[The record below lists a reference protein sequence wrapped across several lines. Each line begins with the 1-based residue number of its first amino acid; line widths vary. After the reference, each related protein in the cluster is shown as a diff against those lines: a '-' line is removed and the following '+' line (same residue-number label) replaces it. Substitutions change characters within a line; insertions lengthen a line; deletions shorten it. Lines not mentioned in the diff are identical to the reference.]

1 MQEISGKLR
10 IEMRFA
16 RGMRI
21 FLQFETLARGNEF
34 LVLDL
39 LHDCQKNSRFPL
51 HLLQVEFMCSYG
63 RGADRHG
70 LAERLIVL
78 LAVHT
83 LQDLLLAVRKP
94 VYLLIHFQ
102 KAFKHA
108 AMFVEEVLLH
118 GAVRAHGSAA

>member
-1 MQEISGKLR
+1 
-10 IEMRFA
+10 MRFA
-16 RGMRI
+16 RSMRI
-21 FLQFETLARGNEF
+21 FLQFETLARGNEL

-51 HLLQVEFMCSYG
+51 HLLQVEFMRSYG

-108 AMFVEEVLLH
+108 VMFVEEVLLH